1 VNPKIILITGCTSGI
16 GRESALLLARQGH
29 RVFAT
34 GRNIEALSQ
43 LRENASIRNLETLVL
58 DISKPESIQA
68 CLAEIDRRTEGYG
81 IDVLI
86 NNAGYAVTG
95 PLECVSPANLKA
107 GFEVNV
113 FGLMMLTQ
121 SIIPMMRQ
129 RQSGQI
135 INISS
140 IVGRITFPL
149 EGAYVATKHAVEAL
163 SDALRLELA
172 PFGIDVV
179 IVQPGAIRSEFQRR
193 GDREFANLQGDVDV
207 YKAVMSGFQAQRQK
221 LFRSAPDGSVVAKI
235 IAVAV
240 SHRKPKIRYV
250 VPMKA
255 QFFLAIFTWLPDFA
269 TDAIK
274 RIVFALPVHK

>member
-1 VNPKIILITGCTSGI
+1 VSPKIILITGCTSGI

-34 GRNIEALSQ
+34 GRSLEALAE
-43 LRENASIRNLETLVL
+43 LREQANLETLVL
-58 DISKPESIQA
+58 DVTQPDSIQA
-68 CLAEIDRRTEGYG
+68 CLGDIDRLTAGDG

-95 PLECVSPANLKA
+95 PLECVSPESLQA

-113 FGLMMLTQ
+113 FGLMRLTQ
-121 SIIPMMRQ
+121 LVIPRMRQ
-129 RQSGQI
+129 RRSGRI

-172 PFGIDVV
+172 PFGIDIV
-179 IVQPGAIRSEFQRR
+179 IIQPGAIRSEFARR
-193 GDREFANLQGDVDV
+193 GDREFTKLQGDVGAYQTV
-207 YKAVMSGFQAQRQK
+207 IRGFQTQRQK
-221 LFRSAPDGSVVAKI
+221 LFQSAPDGSVVAQT
-235 IAVAV
+235 IAEAV
-240 SHRKPKIRYV
+240 NRHRPKIRYV
-250 VPMKA
+250 VPLKA
-255 QFFLAIFTWLPDFA
+255 QFFLAVFTWLPDFA

-274 RIVFALPVHK
+274 RTVFSLPRR